1 MAGMTRAD
9 EVWAEMAR
17 PRSVI
22 GWRSGRR
29 LRAGEEFTTSHIRTT
44 WRVVRVRHKVRGREG
59 CRGFCTGVYD
69 VTLADANMMASSSG
83 TDRGGV

>member
-1 MAGMTRAD
+1 MTRAD

-29 LRAGEEFTTSHIRTT
+29 LRAGDEFTTPHIRTR
-44 WRVVRVRHKVRGREG
+44 WRVVRVRQTVRGQEG
-59 CRGFCTGVYD
+59 RQGFCTGIYD
-69 VTLADANMMASSSG
+69 ITLVVDCG
-83 TDRGGV
+83 